1 MVVPKISKNKRIFVV
16 RLNKNQK
23 CLFSIHLFRGV
34 MELFIN
40 TFLTSHIISMTSD
53 NVLGSGLYNSAL
65 FYIAQYVFYAL
76 VYFAMSYL
84 VKKSNRVIFL
94 QLGMVVN
101 LGLVIGLVF
110 WAETIASWIVL
121 TGALCG
127 LSNAFYYASYFVMK
141 NEFAERITIKKYNIL
156 TVIGVNIIK
165 IVMPTILGF
174 LIDSSS
180 FSNIS
185 IYMIAVTIIQIVIS
199 FFIKPF
205 KENTTKLQLLK
216 YCKDLKQD
224 KESRSKVKFTYI
236 NALLS
241 GVKNTYKLILTVLIL
256 YTYKTNFGLGL
267 FTSISS
273 LITMGFLILFKVF
286 DNNPKTNKFII
297 YLIIGLLPLISSI
310 VLACYLNEVTLVI
323 FNFFLTV
330 GIYFSDYFGSSE
342 RDAII
347 KHIGKRQYIAEH
359 QLLIEILTCL
369 SRTICYAIL
378 LVMGLTSNITV
389 FKVLLVVFMLANPT
403 KYMVMYKQRKIRKE
417 FENTNKKEKPIENE
431 SEKLI
436 NNKENFAQQT
446 NENLK

>member
-1 MVVPKISKNKRIFVV
+1 MVIPKLSRRRRILAV

-40 TFLTSHIISMTSD
+40 TFLTSHIISITSD
-53 NVLGSGLYNSAL
+53 NVLGSGLYNAAL

-76 VYFAMSYL
+76 FYFAMSYL

-94 QLGMVVN
+94 QLGMLVN

-110 WAETIASWIVL
+110 WAETIAKWIIL

-156 TVIGVNIIK
+156 TVLGVSIIK
-165 IVMPTILGF
+165 IVVPTILGF

-185 IYMIAVTIIQIVIS
+185 IYMTIVTVAQIVIS
-199 FFIKPF
+199 LFITPF

-224 KESRSKVKFTYI
+224 KEARSKIKFTYI

-273 LITMGFLILFKVF
+273 LITMGLLILFRVF
-286 DNNPKTNKFII
+286 DNNPKTNKFAI
-297 YLIIGLLPLISSI
+297 YLIIGLLPFLTSV
-310 VLACYLNEVTLVI
+310 VLAFWLNEITLVL

-330 GIYFSDYFGSSE
+330 AIFFSDYFGSSE
-342 RDAII
+342 RDSII

-359 QLLIEILTCL
+359 QLLIEVLTCL
-369 SRTICYAIL
+369 SRTIAYAIL
-378 LVMGLTSNITV
+378 LLMGLASNITI
-389 FKVLLVVFMLANPT
+389 FKILLVVFMLINPI
-403 KYMVMYKQRKIRKE
+403 KYMVMYKQRKIRKD
-417 FENTNKKEKPIENE
+417 FEKINHNGVVEKTTEQENQE
-431 SEKLI
+431 
-436 NNKENFAQQT
+436 ENFET
-446 NENLK
+446 KKI